1 MKQINVCTVENVLIK
16 NYGNQSLTARQLGVN
31 RGGLR
36 GWINTGLHKKLLVQV
51 NDDMS
56 HTLINHTYGAKQ

>member
-1 MKQINVCTVENVLIK
+1 MKQINACTVEDVLVK

-36 GWINTGLHKKLLVQV
+36 GLVNNGLHKKLLVQV
-51 NDDMS
+51 NDDGS
-56 HTLINHTYGAKQ
+56 YTLINHVHGMEK